1 MKIDG
6 ADLDDLRAGNP
17 PLNSGLLAAMT
28 LGRALWLDRFQ
39 EHYLANYIA
48 RGHGSKVKVL
58 VGKPGSGKTHLL
70 RCVEQDARSL
80 GYEVVFL
87 SLRELDY
94 KLNNLPVLYR
104 AIVDQIDKE
113 ELVRGLCRSVAS
125 KLGYNR
131 ERYDGSGCFLPL
143 LVEEGLYSNDAT
155 REIRKAVGQTF
166 HDLDIGPS
174 FTTFCY
180 IVTHSRMVTGNS
192 ETLSLAFKW
201 LAGEKLE
208 RFEKQATGLFERLQK
223 TNARSWLNSLV
234 HIMRMAGLTGL
245 VVLIDDLEVM
255 TERSPETNR
264 YLYTANAIKDTCELF
279 RQLIDD
285 TELLEGFLL
294 LLSGRREIT
303 EDEKRGFKSYEALWM
318 RLQTGLV
325 PGERFN
331 PYADIVDADAHLAAQ
346 GPDFAV
352 QVAFNLQQI
361 FKEAGLPRRFKDL
374 PDLSGYSELRGRIM
388 EASLLADLVEGSPD
402 KP

>member
-1 MKIDG
+1 MKIDR

-17 PLNSGLLAAMT
+17 PLNGGLLAAMT

-94 KLNNLPVLYR
+94 KLHNLPDLYR
-104 AIVDQIDKE
+104 AIVDQINKE
-113 ELVRGLCRSVAS
+113 ELVRGLCRGVANN
-125 KLGYNR
+125 LGYSR
-131 ERYDGSGCFLPL
+131 EKYVGSGCLLPVI
-143 LVEEGLYSNDAT
+143 VEEGLSRNDAS
-155 REIRKAVGQTF
+155 REIRKAVGKTF
-166 HDLDIGPS
+166 RELDAGPS

-180 IVTHSRMVTGNS
+180 IVTYSRMVTGNAGA
-192 ETLSLAFKW
+192 LSLALKW

-208 RFEKQATGLFERLQK
+208 RFEKQDTGLFERLQK
-223 TNARSWLNSLV
+223 SNARSWLNSLV
-234 HIMRMAGLTGL
+234 HIMRIAGMNGL

-255 TERSPETNR
+255 TERSPATNR
-264 YLYTANAIKDTCELF
+264 YLYTANAVKDTCELF

-294 LLSGRREIT
+294 VLSGRREII

-325 PGERFN
+325 PSERFN
-331 PYADIVDADAHLAAQ
+331 PYADIVDVDAHLAAQ

-352 QVAFNLQQI
+352 QVTSNLQQI

-388 EASLLADLVEGSPD
+388 ESSLLTERSADES
-402 KP
+402 